1 MRDGMIAR
9 GGFTNYGEDL
19 GILMLDTSFPR
30 IPGDIGNAKTF
41 PFAVRYLTVKG
52 AFPSRIVWEPDPT
65 LLQPFVDGA
74 RELERLGV
82 KAITTSCG
90 FLAMFQR
97 ELAAAVEVPVF
108 ASSLLQIPFLY
119 GLCGGRGKA
128 GILTARKASLGA
140 AHLEGCGIKG
150 IPLALSGMDASP
162 EFTRVFLR
170 WSENGGGDL
179 PMDIELVRAELRAA
193 ARELVAEN
201 PDTRFVVLE
210 CANMPPFRHDIQE
223 ACGRPVYDIVTLAD
237 YVRSGL
243 FTEAGLS

>member
-1 MRDGMIAR
+1 MKAR

-19 GILMLDTSFPR
+19 GILMLDTRFPR
-30 IPGDIGNAKTF
+30 IPGDVGNANTF
-41 PFAVRYLTVKG
+41 PFTVRYLTVKG
-52 AFPSRIVWEPDPT
+52 AFPSRVVWEPDPG
-65 LLQPFVDGA
+65 LLEPFIEGA

-90 FLAMFQR
+90 FLASFQR
-97 ELAAAVEVPVF
+97 ELAAAVEIPVF

-128 GILTARKASLGA
+128 GILTARKAALGA
-140 AHLEGCGIKG
+140 AQFEGCGIG
-150 IPLALSGMDASP
+150 DIPLAISGMDESP

-170 WSENGGGDL
+170 WAENEGGNP
-179 PMDIELVRAELRAA
+179 PMDIDLVRAELCAA
-193 ARELVAEN
+193 ARELVAKN
-201 PDTRFVVLE
+201 PDARFVVLE

-223 ACGRPVYDIVTLAD
+223 ACGMPVYDIVTLAG
-237 YVRSGL
+237 YVHSGL